1 MGTVILP
8 PSPNWYASH
17 LADVG
22 PGLHAYCA
30 HNSIVVLNS
39 GGTHVCDVL
48 KGHSN
53 RTTAVAFVHDED
65 DPTALWIVS
74 ASSDKNVRL
83 WICTNI
89 HQGTFSCR
97 RSLGKRPAEVKAI
110 AATSRVAIVG
120 DTAGNLFIWNVATS
134 PERMQRLEKCHQG
147 SSVTCLACSPKPEH
161 SVVAVGCANGEVA
174 FIDWAQGVT
183 LSVLRSHNVE
193 VHCLRWSHL
202 GIEDIETTSI
212 EEEGEGEEQQQ
223 QQQQQQQ
230 QLPKCL
236 ELLVSAAPGERI
248 KIYETRSIGG
258 GACDFSINS
267 TESGDTPSS
276 PLGEGREI
284 ALVTTLQLPK
294 PPGNLAQGQRHR
306 LWLSADWLPAPAV
319 RRQSRNGTIDVWMI
333 TSGYGGGLLARRVLL
348 PCCGSNSNNYSSNSS
363 RPAKIEAGE
372 ESPVRLP
379 GGHSRT
385 VFSVRC
391 MLDLSREEPGVR
403 ILTIGMDRAALAWWA
418 PVPRLHRNF
427 MHLKAEEKSS
437 SFSESAAV
445 VGNMDAMR
453 AAYEAGRTSWQRT
466 ELVGSITGLGSFPQA
481 LSISP
486 RKLDIQV
493 NSSISLPLMLPKLA
507 MGCGDGSIRILSF
520 QQSSHTS
527 ETENENTTTTTDDGL
542 CVPFIPAIQLDTQ
555 VSTLIWQGI
564 PAPVTTVLWHPS
576 EGNILAFGCSDGSLG
591 LVHCGKGTA
600 IVAMTKHKAEISH
613 IAWIL
618 SSNEIE
624 EENKN
629 VEKNTKDEEE
639 KNEATLTKLKSNS
652 KSYRLLTLSS
662 DGLLFQWNSWP
673 ESSLADLFPGPV
685 KQQQQHG
692 AAVTPRTELGHPL
705 PFLIPHLDSKGKGI
719 YAPTCLG
726 PGYISVDTVIGCVDG
741 RIFRIEQGSCLENG
755 SVAGQLEKQQ
765 QLGEENKHAAV
776 THVAV
781 YEAFYASLHT
791 DQTLQLADMSRS
803 RLKVPISTKL
813 AGAGGKRGKA
823 EAASMVTSM
832 ALVSTE
838 SSTCHTSLALYAAV
852 GLQDGTIQIW
862 GCNLTPDAQQEEG
875 RKEENENEKHE
886 NNISLVTLLRGHA
899 GPVVSLEWIAFVSS
913 LEHKKDTRVVL
924 FSGSEDQS
932 VRKWDLA
939 TVMRKQQGK
948 REDQE
953 NALGAAEDRASGGL
967 SNSVGNEEEEDNIPP
982 TPPPLHEISEGIA
995 QEHSTKSVAAL
1006 PSPTA
1011 AKISS
1016 SSSNVKTTKSA
1027 GATATSASAITA
1039 ATSLA
1044 AHQVSLGSKGLLPP
1058 SLPRA
1063 ETLHDQASL
1072 DAVLLALTA
1081 QVAAADKTTG
1091 NHREESQSDY
1101 FSALGCIVDP
1111 LAAMPAL
1118 RHASESLLSGSPQ
1131 RPAAARVLAQ
1141 RAAAVSLWAGDIGS
1155 AIKVL
1160 VENDAL
1166 TADFVSF
1173 SAAAGRG
1180 AWEAASRAYAFL
1192 LEERGEPHLAVLHLT
1207 SIGDPVAACKVYTR
1221 AGMVREAASL
1231 AAAKLPPRHPLVLE
1245 TRQVYASQ
1253 LEGRGDFERA
1263 AAQYIASEN
1272 WNEAVEMLQ
1281 KRGTVRSLQTALEI
1295 LSIVQLKKEESLLTF
1310 EQVEQLKHNIQN
1322 SLLIALKVENSSSV
1336 VLGDHSLHKQLS
1348 GLTLGSDSEQKIKT
1362 AATVKGKEED
1372 SQRQRYSTE
1381 ALEHINDEMM
1391 KNTEDALN
1399 TQFEVRLR
1407 RDFPNLSA
1415 LLEK

>member
-1 MGTVILP
+1 M
-8 PSPNWYASH
+8 W
-17 LADVG
+17 G

-74 ASSDKNVRL
+74 ASSDK
-83 WICTNI
+83 
-89 HQGTFSCR
+89 
-97 RSLGKRPAEVKAI
+97 KRASMDLYKYPPRHLFLSTI
-110 AATSRVAIVG
+110 PRQTPSR
-120 DTAGNLFIWNVATS
+120 
-134 PERMQRLEKCHQG
+134 
-147 SSVTCLACSPKPEH
+147 EH

-403 ILTIGMDRAALAWWA
+403 ILTIGMDRAALAWSTL
-418 PVPRLHRNF
+418 VYHCL
-427 MHLKAEEKSS
+427 LCCQ
-437 SFSESAAV
+437 
-445 VGNMDAMR
+445 
-453 AAYEAGRTSWQRT
+453 SWQWAAAMDQS
-466 ELVGSITGLGSFPQA
+466 VFF
-481 LSISP
+481 LSS
-486 RKLDIQV
+486 K
-493 NSSISLPLMLPKLA
+493 A
-507 MGCGDGSIRILSF
+507 
-520 QQSSHTS
+520 HTRRRQK
-527 ETENENTTTTTDDGL
+527 NENTTTTTDDGL

-576 EGNILAFGCSDGSLG
+576 E
-591 LVHCGKGTA
+591 
-600 IVAMTKHKAEISH
+600 
-613 IAWIL
+613 
-618 SSNEIE
+618 
-624 EENKN
+624 
-629 VEKNTKDEEE
+629 
-639 KNEATLTKLKSNS
+639 
-652 KSYRLLTLSS
+652 

-1081 QVAAADKTTG
+1081 QVAAADKTT
-1091 NHREESQSDY
+1091 
-1101 FSALGCIVDP
+1101 
-1111 LAAMPAL
+1111 
-1118 RHASESLLSGSPQ
+1118 ESLLSGSPQ